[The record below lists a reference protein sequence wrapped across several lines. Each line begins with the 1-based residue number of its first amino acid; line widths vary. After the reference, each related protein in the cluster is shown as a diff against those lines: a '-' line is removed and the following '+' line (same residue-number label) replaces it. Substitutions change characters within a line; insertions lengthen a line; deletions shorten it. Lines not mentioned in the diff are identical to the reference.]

1 MELKFNKTNQENLMM
16 NQSLTVPQLQQEQEQ
31 EQEQEQK
38 LEELLTLEGL
48 KQELYL
54 SVGPAMNA

>member
-31 EQEQEQK
+31 EQEQK

>member
-1 MELKFNKTNQENLMM
+1 MQA
-16 NQSLTVPQLQQEQEQ
+16 VPQLQQEQ

-54 SVGPAMNA
+54 SVGPWLMEQLK

>member
-31 EQEQEQK
+31 EQK